1 MSGGGS
7 ATTAPAGQAASVLA
21 TRVGTVTLPNPIMTA
36 SGTSGHGTELSDYG
50 DLAALGAVV
59 VKSLSVDPW
68 DGNPA
73 PRVHE
78 VGAGMLN
85 SVGLQGPGLAAWCA
99 DDLPALAAAGARV
112 VVSVWG
118 RTVADYGRAAELVAA
133 ASATDDG
140 RAIVALEVNV
150 SCPNVEDR
158 SRMFAHSAEMTA
170 RVMEATACGLP
181 RWAKL
186 SPNVPDVVEIAT
198 GALEGGADGLT
209 LVNTLL
215 GMALD
220 TESGRPVLG
229 AGGGGLSGAP
239 VHPVAV
245 RAVWECRAAF
255 PEAPIVG
262 VGGVQTGR
270 DAAEL
275 LLAGA
280 DAVQVGTA
288 TFRDPRA
295 PWKVLRQLTRWCR
308 DHHTTVADI
317 RAGVRA
323 RNAGDTPDKSPVT
336 TAAVPSGTSFEQ
348 GQVQG
353 QGGTHG

>member
-1 MSGGGS
+1 VSGGGS
-7 ATTAPAGQAASVLA
+7 ATTGPAGRAASALA

-36 SGTSGHGTELSDYG
+36 SGTSGHGTELADYG

-59 VKSLSVDPW
+59 VKSLSVEPW
-68 DGNPA
+68 EGNPA

-133 ASATDDG
+133 AGATDLG

-158 SRMFAHSAEMTA
+158 SRMFAHSADMTA
-170 RVMEATACGLP
+170 RVMAATACGLP

-186 SPNVPDVVEIAT
+186 SPNVPDLVEIAG

-220 TESGRPVLG
+220 TETGRPVLG
-229 AGGGGLSGAP
+229 GGGGGLSGAP
-239 VHPVAV
+239 VHPIAV

-255 PEAPIVG
+255 PETPIVG

-323 RNAGDTPDKSPVT
+323 RTANDDATPRSPVT
-336 TAAVPSGTSFEQ
+336 TAAHATAREQ
-348 GQVQG
+348 EQG